1 MRNGEGDGGLA
12 RRLARDHWVRL
23 HGTPRITVLV
33 GGARARALWTTWSA
47 LFKVKGTLLEGD
59 TDFDEAMRSAIAR
72 TISAASEPVAVV
84 ASASTIEQWWPRAGD
99 RARAMVSEGRLVVP
113 EVASTAGKCI
123 VDTRP
128 ENESAVAEAD
138 AIGAASADLLDA
150 RSVAEAMLFEALE
163 ATSATRGRF
172 ELNGRLSVFFGSDA
186 AEVDLLGRQDRIAIE
201 IDGYHHFADADGYR
215 RDRRKDVLLQTQGL
229 LVVRLLAEDVTRDP
243 REAVNTVCRALA
255 YRLGER

>member
-23 HGTPRITVLV
+23 HGTPRVTVLV
-33 GGARARALWTTWSA
+33 GGARARSLWTTWIA
-47 LFKVKGTLLEGD
+47 LSQVEGTLLEGD
-59 TDFDEAMRSAIAR
+59 IDFDAAMRTAMAR
-72 TISAASEPVAVV
+72 TGSAPSEPIAVV

-113 EVASTAGKCI
+113 DVASSAAECIAG
-123 VDTRP
+123 TRTNSDVP
-128 ENESAVAEAD
+128 VTNAD
-138 AIGAASADLLDA
+138 AVGAASAALLDA

-186 AEVDLLGRQDRIAIE
+186 AEVDLLGREDRIAIE